1 MESSLCFGYEAEVN
15 LILFGLFIFEQRWMK
30 KIWQFSLPLLFVFS
44 FTGKAQTI
52 DSLKINF
59 SGFIESYYA
68 YDFNTP
74 TESQKLPFMYNYNR
88 HNEFNINNALLRVK
102 ASYENVYASFA
113 LHAGTYVEDNYTAED
128 IKWMS
133 EALVGIYLD
142 EKRKHAIEMGI
153 MPSYIGFETAI
164 SASNLTV
171 TRSILAENSPYFMTG
186 IKYQFQP
193 NDKWTFATFFTNG
206 WQRIAKPDKSALPAF
221 GSQITYQPTEKAVF
235 NWSTFIGDELTDFG
249 LRTRYFSNLYFDY
262 QWNDNWRTIAGFD
275 VGMQKSSVGDNYENW
290 FSPVFIAQYS
300 FNSKWQTAFRT
311 EYYQDENNVIINVND
326 LGFKTFGNSLN
337 VDFLPTKNVKIRMEA
352 RWLKSEESIFLRNN
366 QFVDD
371 NLFISTSMSF
381 EF

>member
-1 MESSLCFGYEAEVN
+1 M
-15 LILFGLFIFEQRWMK
+15 R
-30 KIWQFSLPLLFVFS
+30 KIWSFSLPLQFFFS
-44 FTGKAQTI
+44 LTGKAQTI

-68 YDFNTP
+68 YDFNSP

-113 LHAGTYVEDNYTAED
+113 LHAGTYVEDNYAAED
-128 IKWMS
+128 IKWVS

-142 EKRKHAIEMGI
+142 KKRKHAIEMGI

-193 NDKWTFATFFTNG
+193 NHKWTFATFFTNG
-206 WQRIAKPDKSALPAF
+206 WQRIAKPDKSTLPAF
-221 GSQITYQPTEKAVF
+221 GSQIIYKLKENSTL
-235 NWSTFIGDELTDFG
+235 NWSTFIGDEPTEFG
-249 LRTRYFSNLYFDY
+249 LQSRYFSNLYFDY
-262 QWNDNWRTIAGFD
+262 QWNENWRTIAGFD
-275 VGMQKSSVGDNYENW
+275 AGMQKSSVGDKYEKW
-290 FSPVFIAQYS
+290 FSPVLIAQYS
-300 FNSKWQTAFRT
+300 INSKWQTALRT
-311 EYYQDENNVIINVND
+311 EYYQDENNIIINVND
-326 LGFKTFGNSLN
+326 RAFKTFGNSLN

-352 RWLKSEESIFLRNN
+352 RWLKSQVEVFMNN
-366 QFVDD
+366 NKMVND
-371 NLFISTSMSF
+371 NYFITSSMSF